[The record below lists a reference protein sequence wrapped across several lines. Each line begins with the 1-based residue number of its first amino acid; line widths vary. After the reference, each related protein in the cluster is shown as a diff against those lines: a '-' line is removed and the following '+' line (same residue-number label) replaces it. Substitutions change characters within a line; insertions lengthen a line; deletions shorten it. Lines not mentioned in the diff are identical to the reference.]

1 MSERRARRRPPFAFG
16 SGVSPSSDLRRA
28 ISRQTWLSNRAANA
42 LHRPVFIGA
51 ISVATFVTALVSMI
65 VVPRAQRAP
74 APVVVVPRPDTLGVI
89 ATAAM
94 AGLRLRQADSALQAA
109 RLEIAAQAARFEAE
123 LLAAQSTDTLGAMA
137 AVRRDTIAARL
148 RQLDRLLARAE
159 QAPLPSSYRALA
171 EVPGLRANV
180 RVRALLDSLA
190 DLEREREAF
199 GAVGGV
205 DPIFVALTARA
216 SDIGRTIQA
225 IGAEHRSALRTEL
238 SQLPPPLEALAPV
251 PAADTVALLATR
263 DSAKALLQRAN
274 TELEQRREIARTLDL
289 DEERARER
297 ANAVAPPLAL
307 LAAAFVLSA
316 VIGFGGAFFGELR
329 RPRVA
334 NANELERFLGVRVL
348 SAVETPMPTVD
359 RGRRQ
364 ADRAAPPYLDP
375 GAEGYQLAYLALAT
389 DHPSLLAVTVT
400 GDDQAVVTIVACNL
414 ASVAADEAR
423 AALVVDLDP
432 GCSASAALRARAV
445 PGLTDLLSGDATWG
459 DVAVAA
465 RVGRDKTVDLVP
477 HGMGAAPD
485 PGAFGELLRSSASRL
500 ARYYDAVV
508 VAAPADAVISG
519 VAEALPSPDVVYCA
533 QPGVTPLRE
542 LRTHLER
549 MRAGGAVVRGI
560 VLWDAPRPL
569 LPMPRELVSRPRAA
583 RPRDMALAGS

>member
-1 MSERRARRRPPFAFG
+1 MRPPFAFEP
-16 SGVSPSSDLRRA
+16 GVSPASDLRRA
-28 ISRQTWLSNRAANA
+28 ISRQAWLANRAANA

-51 ISVATFVTALVSMI
+51 ISVATFVTALVSMV
-65 VVPRAQRAP
+65 VVPRAQRRAP
-74 APVVVVPRPDTLGVI
+74 APVASVPRPDTLGVI

-94 AGLRLRQADSALQAA
+94 AQLRLRQADSALKAA
-109 RLEIAAQAARFEAE
+109 RLEIAAEAARFEAE

-137 AVRRDTIAARL
+137 AVRRDTIEARL
-148 RQLDRLLARAE
+148 RQIDRLLVRAE
-159 QAPLPSSYRALA
+159 QAPLPASYRALA
-171 EVPGLRANV
+171 EVPELRANV

-225 IGAEHRSALRTEL
+225 IAAEHRSALRTEL
-238 SQLPPPLEALAPV
+238 TRLPPPLETLAPV
-251 PAADTVALLATR
+251 PAADTAALIATR
-263 DSAKALLQRAN
+263 DSAEVLLQRAN
-274 TELEQRREIARTLDL
+274 AELEQRREIARTLDL

-348 SAVETPMPTVD
+348 STVETPMPTVD

-400 GDDQAVVTIVACNL
+400 GDDQDVAAVVAGNL

-423 AALVVDLDP
+423 TALVVDLDA
-432 GCSASAALRARAV
+432 GCTASAALRARVA
-445 PGLTDLLSGDATWG
+445 PGMTDLLTGDAAWG

-477 HGMGAAPD
+477 HGLGAPPD
-485 PGAFGELLRSSASRL
+485 SHAIAELLRASAPRL

-508 VAAPADAVISG
+508 VTAPAEAVIGG

-560 VLWDAPRPL
+560 LLWDAPRPL
-569 LPMPRELVSRPRAA
+569 LPVPRELVSRPGATRQ
-583 RPRDMALAGS
+583 RDMALVGS